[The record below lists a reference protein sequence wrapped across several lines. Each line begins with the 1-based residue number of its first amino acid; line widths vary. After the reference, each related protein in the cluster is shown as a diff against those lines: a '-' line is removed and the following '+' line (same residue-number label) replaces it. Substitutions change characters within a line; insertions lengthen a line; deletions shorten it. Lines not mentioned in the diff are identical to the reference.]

1 MASKYFTGTGD
12 NGDTGLLGN
21 VRVPKSDD
29 LIEAIGSVDELNGWI
44 GLSLFYIRDD
54 SVRKILRVVQNELFV
69 IGASLAMPGAEK
81 ISKARL
87 DDNAIIRLE
96 EGIRRFGGRM
106 PDLKQFVI
114 PGGCE
119 GSVHLHLARAVARR
133 SERAVVAAST
143 KRAANS
149 RAVEKRVIAYLNRLS
164 SLLFVL
170 ALYLNFIEGIDEEHP
185 TY

>member
-1 MASKYFTGTGD
+1 MASGYFTGTGD
-12 NGDTGLLGN
+12 SGDTGLLGKE
-21 VRVPKSDD
+21 RVSKSDE

-54 SVRKILRVVQNELFV
+54 SVRKILHIVQNELFV
-69 IGASLAMPGAEK
+69 IGASLAMPGVEK

-87 DDNAIIRLE
+87 DEDAIIRLE
-96 EGIRRFGGRM
+96 EGIKKFGSKM

-133 SERAVVAAST
+133 SERAVVSASI
-143 KRAANS
+143 KRTAKD